1 VECMYTLMT
10 FGIPVDKLPLSDNQ
24 ELKNQQHLKWIGL
37 RRSLES
43 GKAKSFADKAVLLP
57 THYDVLFGRGKPI
70 QENLGNL
77 WLGLVVESVFSRYDG
92 ASRAEKFGISVEIVN
107 KVKGAGGRFLRQVSG
122 IWMEADDDMA
132 REKVSITF
140 RSIRSVRKDSK
151 QADTTVDSESDYSR
165 KRALD
170 M

>member
-1 VECMYTLMT
+1 MYNLMT
-10 FGIPVDKLPLSDNQ
+10 FGIPVDKLPISDNQ

-43 GKAKSFADKAVLLP
+43 GKAKRFAEKAVLLP
-57 THYDVLFGRGKPI
+57 THLDVLFGRGKPI

-77 WLGLVVESVFSRYDG
+77 WLGLVVESVFSHYDE
-92 ASRAEKFGISVEIVN
+92 ASRTEKYGISVEIVS
-107 KVKGAGGRFLRQVSG
+107 KVKGVGGRFLRQDGG
-122 IWMEADDDMA
+122 IWVEADDDMA
-132 REKVSITF
+132 REKVSVTF
-140 RSIRSVRKDSK
+140 RSIRSVRKDSN
-151 QADTTVDSESDYSR
+151 QTDTTVDTESEYPR